1 MSPNRVANLFAL
13 VCAVLVL
20 AAFTIADRPDGSTL
34 VGAECDGD
42 NAGLTLPDG
51 FCATVFA
58 DDLGRVRHILV
69 DPHGILFAATGR
81 ARRDS
86 TTPVGLVALRDSDG
100 DGVSDEQQR
109 LGDVGGHGIALYQ
122 NYIYFAPNDR
132 VLRYT
137 LHWGTMETTGE
148 PETIVSGLP
157 ARGSHAA
164 KSIVVTEDGV
174 LYVNIGSPS
183 NVCQE
188 QDRTSSSPGQDPCP
202 QLETRAG
209 IWKFDANQ
217 PGQTQAD
224 GERFATGIRNA
235 VAMALS
241 PEDGALWGLQHGRD
255 QLGQTELYNEEQNA
269 ELPSEELLRMS
280 AGDDFG
286 WPYCFHDPGLGRRV
300 LAPEYGG
307 DGSEAGR
314 CAETVD
320 PIEVFPAHWAPNALL
335 FYDGDMFPE
344 PYRGGAFIAFHGSWN
359 RAPQPQGGYNV
370 VFLPMRDGRPTGDW
384 EVFADGF
391 AGEDVSPRGAA
402 HRPTGLA
409 LGPDGALYISD
420 DRGGRIYRIAYVG
433 K

>member
-1 MSPNRVANLFAL
+1 MSPNRAATLVVP
-13 VCAVLVL
+13 VCAVLAF
-20 AAFTIADRPDGSTL
+20 AALTFADRPEPTGPT
-34 VGAECDGD
+34 GAQCEGD

-51 FCATVFA
+51 FCATAFA
-58 DDLGRVRHILV
+58 DGLGRVRHITV
-69 DPHGILFAATGR
+69 DPHGIVFAATGR
-81 ARRDS
+81 SRRDS
-86 TTPVGLVALRDSDG
+86 TTAVGLIALRDSDG
-100 DGVSDEQQR
+100 DGVSDIKQH
-109 LGDVGGHGIALYQ
+109 LGDVGGHGIALHQ

-164 KSIVVTEDGV
+164 KSIVVTEDGT
-174 LYVNIGSPS
+174 LFVNIGSPS

-188 QDRTSSSPGQDPCP
+188 QDRTSGSPGQDPCP
-202 QLETRAG
+202 ELETRAG

-217 PGQTQAD
+217 TGQTQAD

-235 VAMALS
+235 VAIALS
-241 PEDGALWGLQHGRD
+241 PEDGELWGLQHGRD
-255 QLGQTELYNEEQNA
+255 QLGQTELYNDEQNA
-269 ELPSEELLRMS
+269 ELPSEELLRIS
-280 AGDDFG
+280 EGDDFG

-307 DGSEAGR
+307 DGREAGR
-314 CAETVD
+314 CADTVD
-320 PIEVFPAHWAPNALL
+320 PVEVFPAHWAPNALL
-335 FYDGDMFPE
+335 FYDREMFPE
-344 PYRGGAFIAFHGSWN
+344 RYRGGAFIAFHGSWN

-370 VFLPMRDGRPTGDW
+370 VFLPMQDDRPSGDW

-409 LGPDGALYISD
+409 LGPDGALYVSD
-420 DRGGRIYRIAYVG
+420 DRGGTIYRITYTS